1 MANTRAASAADAR
14 RAHVEALLSAYP
26 DVTSEERSLV
36 VNWFRNDATALDIA
50 LVASNPAAERGYRQ
64 FRSEHIDKFT
74 PRDMVRALAFA
85 LVIAAAVLL
94 IAWRAL

>member
-1 MANTRAASAADAR
+1 MANTSAASAADAR

-36 VNWFRNDATALDIA
+36 VKWFRNDATALDVA
-50 LVASNPAAERGYRQ
+50 LIASNPAAERGYRQ
-64 FRSEHIDKFT
+64 FRAEHIDKFT
-74 PRDMVRALAFA
+74 PRDMVRALGWA
-85 LVIAAAVLL
+85 LVVAVAVLL